1 MPAPMAGER
10 TRRFTR
16 SLLRPG
22 QAAELRHSAA
32 TAAATASGRLQQRV
46 SAGGGEGRRAAA
58 RCEGRGRDGQGRTA
72 PAGWGGGLEGAGMDP
87 GTAPPKPSR
96 AALLSRQPRLVAS
109 ACSPPLVCALSSLL
123 NGYWKRNA
131 KSSLLK

>member
-46 SAGGGEGRRAAA
+46 SAGDGEGRRAVA
-58 RCEGRGRDGQGRTA
+58 RCEGRGREAERGNPGGMGRGPGKRRDGSRHG
-72 PAGWGGGLEGAGMDP
+72 PAEALAG
-87 GTAPPKPSR
+87 S
-96 AALLSRQPRLVAS
+96 AAQPAAS
-109 ACSPPLVCALSSLL
+109 ACSPPLACALFSFE
-123 NGYWKRNA
+123 
-131 KSSLLK
+131 

>member
-1 MPAPMAGER
+1 MAGER

-46 SAGGGEGRRAAA
+46 SAGDGEGRRAVA
-58 RCEGRGRDGQGRTA
+58 RCEGRGREAERGNPGGMGRGPGKRRDGSRHG
-72 PAGWGGGLEGAGMDP
+72 PAD
-87 GTAPPKPSR
+87 S
-96 AALLSRQPRLVAS
+96 PRGQRCS
-109 ACSPPLVCALSSLL
+109 ACSLSLQPAARLRALLF
-123 NGYWKRNA
+123 
-131 KSSLLK
+131 